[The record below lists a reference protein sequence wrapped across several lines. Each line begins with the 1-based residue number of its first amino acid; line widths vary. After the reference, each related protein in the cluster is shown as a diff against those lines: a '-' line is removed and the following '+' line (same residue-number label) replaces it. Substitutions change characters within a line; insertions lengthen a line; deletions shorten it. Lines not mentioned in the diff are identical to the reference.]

1 MARKKKRN
9 TKKKIPEQ
17 RPSQSSYWKITAIL
31 ASIFAVGLFVKVAF
45 FQSSYPVT
53 PVTAENSYQSPPPP
67 QNASLES
74 QVRRVASNF
83 KCACGGCGELPL
95 VECTC
100 DMPRGAVE
108 EKNYIRNKLREGLTV
123 DQVVQLVKDKYGYMI
138 S

>member
-9 TKKKIPEQ
+9 TRMKVAEQ
-17 RPSQSSYWKITAIL
+17 RRSESSYWKITAVL
-31 ASIFAVGLFVKVAF
+31 ASIFAIGLFVKVAF
-45 FQSSYPVT
+45 FQGSYPVT
-53 PVTAENSYQSPPPP
+53 SANSYQASAP

-74 QVRRVASNF
+74 QVRRVAANF

-123 DQVVQLVKDKYGYMI
+123 DQVVQMVRDVYGHMI
-138 S
+138 I

>member
-1 MARKKKRN
+1 MAQKKKSN
-9 TKKKIPEQ
+9 ISKKTPEQ
-17 RPSQSSYWKITAIL
+17 RPSESSYWKITAVL
-31 ASIFAVGLFVKVAF
+31 ATIFAIGLFVKVAF
-45 FQSSYPVT
+45 FQGSYPVT
-53 PVTAENSYQSPPPP
+53 PVNSYQSLPP

-123 DQVVQLVKDKYGYMI
+123 DQVVQMVRDVYGHMI
-138 S
+138 I

>member
-9 TKKKIPEQ
+9 TKKKVPEQ
-17 RPSQSSYWKITAIL
+17 VASQSSYWKITAIL
-31 ASIFAVGLFVKVAF
+31 ASIFAIGLFVKVAF

-53 PVTAENSYQSPPPP
+53 PAAPANSYQSPPP

-95 VECTC
+95 AECTC

-123 DQVVQLVKDKYGYMI
+123 DQVVQMVRDVYGHMI
-138 S
+138 L